1 LAYQCTPNNPFDIGR
16 KEPKIQE
23 KIIQKKKKKRAK
35 NPKNPF
41 FIASNKLE
49 NPFCSKVK
57 RKEQTHQDRK
67 ARV

>member
-1 LAYQCTPNNPFDIGR
+1 LAYQCTPNNPFVNY
-16 KEPKIQE
+16 
-23 KIIQKKKKKRAK
+23 KKKAK

-57 RKEQTHQDRK
+57 RKERTHHNRK

>member
-1 LAYQCTPNNPFDIGR
+1 LLIISLAYQCIPNNPFVNY
-16 KEPKIQE
+16 
-23 KIIQKKKKKRAK
+23 KKKAK

-57 RKEQTHQDRK
+57 RKERTHHNRK